1 MKDNTSKQTPAGSA
15 PAAPSNFERRLALL
29 ETEVGLD
36 FPELLPHL
44 KSGLRLVFIKTKQ
57 LAAGLHPDLVRRVCG
72 MIVLCHHYGAT
83 VVITRDDNVYEL
95 GDQPSES

>member
-1 MKDNTSKQTPAGSA
+1 MKDSTSNQTPAGSV
-15 PAAPSNFERRLALL
+15 PANPTNFERRLALL

-36 FPELLPHL
+36 FPELLPQL
-44 KSGLRLVFIKTKQ
+44 KSGLRLVFIKAKQ

-83 VVITRDDNVYEL
+83 VVISKDDNVYEI
-95 GDQPSES
+95 GDEPSA

>member
-1 MKDNTSKQTPAGSA
+1 MKHNNPNPSQSTSTPAN
-15 PAAPSNFERRLALL
+15 PTNFERRLALL

-36 FPELLPHL
+36 FPELLPQL
-44 KSGLRLVFIKTKQ
+44 KSGLPLVFIKAKQ

-83 VVITRDDNVYEL
+83 VVISKDDRVYEL
-95 GDQPSES
+95 GDEPTAG